1 MSHTPH
7 ELADEFPQYAEAIH
21 ELKETDPHFHKLMD
35 RYHDIN
41 RAIHRAETRVEPTD
55 DFHEEAMR
63 KRRLHLKDEI
73 ASMLARMAANA

>member
-7 ELADEFPQYAEAIH
+7 ELAEDFPEHAAAIH
-21 ELKETDPHFHKLMD
+21 RLKETDAHFRKLVD

-63 KRRLHLKDEI
+63 KRRLMLKDEI
-73 ASMLARMAANA
+73 AGALARIAANA